1 MAPKST
7 FSLPLML
14 APFNTK
20 PDRRASNH
28 HNSECH
34 SLHVLSQNEHNIPT
48 AIGQEVSKRRKREAA
63 GMRNQSRLSKFESSE
78 KANCRV
84 GILIID
90 VASSFSG
97 RVGDFSLGDRSTGEY
112 VGAVAHHE
120 TDLASHVFDTVTCGD
135 SARTCMEGNSKSGE
149 RKSKSEKEEG
159 ETGRSVAAKPRQE
172 GAFCDKVLACALH
185 NCLVCAYLLGGRLG
199 NPTQQKSH
207 RTGSQ

>member
-1 MAPKST
+1 MSCHKTST
-7 FSLPLML
+7 
-14 APFNTK
+14 TY
-20 PDRRASNH
+20 R
-28 HNSECH
+28 
-34 SLHVLSQNEHNIPT
+34 
-48 AIGQEVSKRRKREAA
+48 
-63 GMRNQSRLSKFESSE
+63 RLSGRKSASEENAKLRVCEIKVGCQSFESSE

-135 SARTCMEGNSKSGE
+135 SARTCMEGNSKAGE
-149 RKSKSEKEEG
+149 RKSKSEKEEE

-172 GAFCDKVLACALH
+172 GAFYDKVLACALH